1 MATESIAE
9 RLRKLPRIL
18 KKAGWKAL
26 GGGIPGAAA
35 MILQVLLLMWLRTTI
50 NYIHRNGGTMGGAFA
65 HLYEEGGIGRFYQGV
80 GLALFQGPLSRFGD
94 TAANEGTKELLSGL
108 MGVSSVTFVASMV
121 AGLWRVFLA
130 PVDTLKTTMQVHGLK
145 GLNIVMERVAT
156 EGPLMLYSGAL
167 GTWAS
172 TSIGY
177 YPWFWV
183 YNYLNAKLP
192 KAESAFGQLCQS
204 AFIGLCSS
212 VFSDIISN
220 SVRVVT
226 TVKKTSLVDI
236 SYFDAAMHVIEEDGL
251 AGLMVRGLSVK
262 VISNGISSIL
272 FSILWKYFMKMWEN
286 RGKKP
291 DSDLKK
297 FP

>member
-1 MATESIAE
+1 MASDTLADNM
-9 RLRKLPRIL
+9 RKLPRVL

-50 NYIHRNGGTMGGAFA
+50 NYIHRNGGTIGDAFST
-65 HLYEEGGIGRFYQGV
+65 LYAEGGIGRFYQGL

-94 TAANEGTKELLSGL
+94 TAANEGTKELLA
-108 MGVSSVTFVASMV
+108 GVCGVGTITFAASMM

-130 PVDTLKTTMQVHGLK
+130 PVDTFKTTMQVHGMK
-145 GLNIVMERVAT
+145 GVSIVFDRIAT
-156 EGPLMLYSGAL
+156 DGPLTLYSGAL

-183 YNYLNAKLP
+183 HNYLTAKLAKP
-192 KAESAFGQLCQS
+192 DTAFGRLCQS

-212 VFSDIISN
+212 VFSDVISN
-220 SVRVVT
+220 SMRVIT
-226 TVKKTSLVDI
+226 TVKKTSLTDI
-236 SYFDAAMHVIEEDGL
+236 SYMDAMFFVIESDGIS
-251 AGLMVRGLSVK
+251 GLFLRGLTVK

-272 FSILWKYFMKMWEN
+272 FSILWKYFMKLWES
-286 RGKKP
+286 RGKSEEDK
-291 DSDLKK
+291 KK